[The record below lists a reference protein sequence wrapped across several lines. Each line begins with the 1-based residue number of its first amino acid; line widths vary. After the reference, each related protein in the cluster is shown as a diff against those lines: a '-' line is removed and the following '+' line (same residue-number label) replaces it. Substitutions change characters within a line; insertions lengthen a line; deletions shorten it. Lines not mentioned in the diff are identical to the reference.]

1 MIPFINRVMRKDR
14 LFLVASLWSVR
25 RTLGP
30 WEEPVF
36 DRAHLVGS
44 TQQQDA
50 ERL

>member
-1 MIPFINRVMRKDR
+1 MRKDR
-14 LFLVASLWSVR
+14 PFLAVSLWSVR

-36 DRAHLVGS
+36 DGAHLVGS
-44 TQQQDA
+44 TKQQDA